1 MMQQDNHI
9 FQGMRRDNHPI
20 RQERQFLW
28 DAHNIRL
35 TTRDDNT
42 MLSITN
48 EKSTEE
54 IMSFGKNET
63 YVGHTVIGKYLILL
77 TTGLSKDRI
86 YRIDLESDANIRGL
100 EVLYEGTDL
109 GFDANHPAQM
119 ISDYESELVQKVY
132 WVDGINSPR
141 VINVAKPELTYPDKE
156 GNTPNQDRIDHYNT
170 YGNYNALY
178 TDHPFGFVQ
187 DLELDE
193 KVTIERLQSSVGIF
207 PSGVIQYAMTYLHR
221 YGQESNIFYV
231 SEPLYLSYSDRGGSP
246 EDRISTSF
254 KITIDKV
261 DRKFQYI
268 RVYSIIRTSI
278 DAVPTVKRVTDIDIS
293 KGGTT
298 GDVVDPVSVSIVDNN
313 TTGDVVDPTYLLYVG
328 GKDIK
333 ANCIASKD
341 NTLFLGGI
349 TYNRRSVY
357 DLDIRNKDRN
367 SRDYLKLL
375 PAPTLS
381 TVGRPISLPAQDVE
395 YVYANQLS
403 ENTLTFKRGE
413 TYRLGC
419 RFQHKSGEWSEP
431 VWIDDYDYKYNNLGY
446 NGSTL
451 NLGKIVG
458 TLPQS
463 LKTKL
468 INAGYKKVQAL
479 IVQPSYRDRTIIA
492 QGILCPTVGQ
502 VGNRVQGGGAWAQ
515 SSWLLRP
522 WSPMP
527 EGDGYLGAIPA
538 CKHNMSLPFGNDRDV
553 ELQTMAI
560 MLDEKNS
567 AGNVIGTAKQID
579 YKDLVSGQDSEGAE
593 TFYGAFV
600 VDQSIVTMHSPD
612 IEFGDIINLLS
623 SEVDLELFKV
633 GEVVFSS
640 NKGEIDVQTETPVAD
655 PDASG
660 FIKRSLAGDGA
671 RSLISGLFYEDAM
684 VDDSDSG
691 RKIQRYKTP
700 KLWMTYLWHRTGSL
714 NNDCVRPEGVGTRTS
729 VLKKK
734 TVTNL
739 KVSNTTKFGADQQ
752 LGVTDIKSFHS
763 NEVSLLRLKRLEDD
777 GTGRKITKSATY
789 YGNVDSLIPAYI
801 QYSYM
806 CTASSAATLK
816 NPNSEFSGQVF
827 VGGEQK
833 TFSGLKVTGAKGA
846 NTFIQA
852 GPPDEGSV
860 SGKMPYIVDTV
871 TTITN
876 SSSTSSGGGE
886 GGEGDTSSDSNTTIT
901 SEGTKTV
908 MVNITGKARI
918 NLNITSGKFSGTIT
932 LIEDALADDGKT
944 TVPAQFSWAI
954 SGETNYQPSVKKYSH
969 TWLGTGS
976 KHPRWSSVTPLF
988 TSASA
993 TIDASSGEGGGI
1005 EGAENIGDDYEALK
1019 LSKDGVR
1026 LKYKSTPHAVL
1037 SLEKPLS
1044 ELSTVGSL
1052 YLVELRQNPGD
1063 LRYGGKTEEALRNN
1077 LWIPAGPAK
1086 NINEDIEWIWG
1097 DTWFQ
1102 RYDCLKTYP
1111 FTFEDINQVTEIGS
1125 FYCETRVNI
1134 DGRYDRNRGSTSFS
1148 LSPTN
1153 FNLINPVYSQ
1163 LDTFFTSRMLDDDYY
1178 KVTNYPSQFLWTG
1191 VKTPAAETDLWTNL
1205 HVASSYDM
1213 DGSNGKLTAIQ
1224 TFNDLLL
1231 GFQDKAVSQILFNSR
1246 VQVQASDG
1254 VPIEIANSQKVEGV
1268 RAYSNTIGCQDKFS
1282 MVSTPMGIY
1291 FMDNNNHN
1299 LYKFDGQLNNIGL
1312 QLGALYW
1319 ARENYWDVTWRYPRQ
1334 NNQYNG
1340 IRLSYD
1346 PKHQDVYFTPGADYD
1361 DREALCYS
1369 EQLGQFTSMMSY
1381 GGAVMFPHK
1390 ARFYSIAQN
1399 PEGFMTLWENFPSD
1413 SDSYNNI
1420 FGVVRDYSFS
1430 FISNDNPTMTK
1441 IFDTVEMR
1449 ADCYVPDGDR
1459 DNNFG
1464 LLGADLTHTNQTGKP
1479 FNFMRVDNEY
1489 QDTGEVTLDDS
1500 SMRKKFR
1507 VWRALV
1513 PRKKGS
1519 RERIRNPWAKITL
1532 GMKNPDTKLTI
1543 LHDLNVGYTI

>member
-9 FQGMRRDNHPI
+9 FQGMKRDNHPI

-35 TTRDDNT
+35 TTRDNNT

-48 EKSTEE
+48 EKSTRE
-54 IMSFGKNET
+54 IISFEKNEV
-63 YVGHTVIGKYLILL
+63 YVGHTVIGDYLILL
-77 TTGLSKDRI
+77 TTGLADDRI
-86 YRIDLESDANIRGL
+86 YRINLGNGLYTKEILYKGNDLN
-100 EVLYEGTDL
+100 
-109 GFDANHPAQM
+109 FDANHPAQM

-132 WVDGINSPR
+132 WVDEINSPR
-141 VINVAKPELTYPDKE
+141 VINVAKPELVYPDKDGVPSAEKLNKYKAE
-156 GNTPNQDRIDHYNT
+156 GSYNS
-170 YGNYNALY
+170 LY

-187 DLELDE
+187 ELELNE
-193 KVTIERLQSSVGIF
+193 NVTIDRLQSSVGIF
-207 PSGVIQYAMTYLHR
+207 PSGVIQYALTYLHK

-231 SEPLYLSYSDRGGSP
+231 SEPLYLSYADRGGSP
-246 EDRISTSF
+246 EDRISASF
-254 KITIDKV
+254 KITVKNIDK
-261 DRKFQYI
+261 KFQYV
-268 RVYSIIRTSI
+268 RVYSILRTSI
-278 DAVPTVKRVTDIDIS
+278 DAVPTVKRVTDIDIAKVGS
-293 KGGTT
+293 T
-298 GDVVDPVSVSIVDNN
+298 GDTIEVSAIDNN
-313 TTGDVVDPTYLLYVG
+313 TTGDIVDPTYLLYVG
-328 GKDIK
+328 GKDIR

-349 TYNRRSVY
+349 TYNRRSIY
-357 DLDIRNKDRN
+357 DLDIRDSN
-367 SRDYLKLL
+367 LHLF

-381 TVGRPISLPAQDVE
+381 VTARSINLPAQDVE

-431 VWIDDYDYKYNNLGY
+431 VWIQDFIYNYNNLGY

-458 TLPQS
+458 AIPDTLKS
-463 LKTKL
+463 KL
-468 INAGYKKVQAL
+468 INNGYKKVQAL

-522 WSPMP
+522 WSPMS
-527 EGDGYLGAIPA
+527 EGDGYLGARPA
-538 CKHNMSLPFGNDRDV
+538 CQHNMSLPFGSDRDV
-553 ELQTMAI
+553 ELQTMAVMI
-560 MLDEKNS
+560 DGGSQMSYDEM
-567 AGNVIGTAKQID
+567 
-579 YKDLVSGQDSEGAE
+579 VSTEGQDGAE

-600 VDQSIVTMHSPD
+600 TDQSIVTMHSPD
-612 IEFGDIINLLS
+612 IEFGDIINLLG
-623 SEVDLELFKV
+623 SEVDLDLYKV
-633 GEVVFSS
+633 GEVVFNS
-640 NKGEIDVQTETPVAD
+640 NKGEIDIQTETPVAD

-691 RKIQRYKTP
+691 KKIQRYKTP
-700 KLWMTYLWHRTGSL
+700 KLWMTYLWHRSGSL

-734 TVTNL
+734 SITNL
-739 KVSNTTKFGADQQ
+739 KVSNTTRFMSDTA
-752 LGVTDIKSFHS
+752 LTFTDIKPFNS
-763 NEVSLLRLKRLEDD
+763 NEVSLVRLKRKDKNGAL
-777 GTGRKITKSATY
+777 KSATY

-806 CTASSAATLK
+806 CTASSAANLK
-816 NPNSEFSGQVF
+816 NPNAEFSGQVF

-833 TFSGLKVTGAKGA
+833 TFSGLKVTDAKGA

-852 GPPDEGSV
+852 GGPDGGTV

-876 SSSTSSGGGE
+876 SSSTSSGGTEGE
-886 GGEGDTSSDSNTTIT
+886 GGETTGGTSSDSNTTIT

-908 MVNITGKARI
+908 MVNITGKARLNMNI
-918 NLNITSGKFSGTIT
+918 NAGKFSGTLT
-932 LIEDALADDGKT
+932 LLEDTLADDGKT
-944 TVPAQFSWAI
+944 IVPAQFSWSI
-954 SGETNYQPSVKKYSH
+954 SGETNYQPQVKKYSH

-993 TIDASSGEGGGI
+993 TIDGASGEGGGI
-1005 EGAENIGDDYEALK
+1005 EGAENIGDNYEALK

-1037 SLEKPLS
+1037 SLDAPLS
-1044 ELSTVGSL
+1044 ALSTAGSL
-1052 YLVELRQNPGD
+1052 YLVELRQNPGE

-1086 NINEDIEWIWG
+1086 NITDSTIEWIWG

-1111 FTFEDINQVTEIGS
+1111 FTFEDVNQVTEIGS

-1178 KVTNYPSQFLWTG
+1178 KVTDYPSQFLWTG
-1191 VKTPAAETDLWTNL
+1191 VKTPAADTDLWTNL
-1205 HVASSYDM
+1205 HIASTYDM

-1224 TFNDLLL
+1224 SFNDLLL

-1254 VPIEIANSQKVEGV
+1254 VPIEIANSQKVEGI

-1282 MVSTPMGIY
+1282 MVTTPMGIY
-1291 FMDNNNHN
+1291 FMDNYNHN

-1312 QLGALYW
+1312 QLGTLYW
-1319 ARENYWDVTWRYPRQ
+1319 ARENYWDVTWRYPKQ
-1334 NNQYNG
+1334 STKYNG

-1346 PKHQDVYFTPGADYD
+1346 PKYQDVYFTPGSDYD

-1390 ARFYSIAQN
+1390 ARFFSIASNRQTDV
-1399 PEGFMTLWENFPSD
+1399 MTLWENFPTD
-1413 SDSYNNI
+1413 SNSYNNI
-1420 FGVVRDYSFS
+1420 FNEVRGYSFS
-1430 FISNDNPTMTK
+1430 FISNDNPTVTK

-1449 ADCYVPDGDR
+1449 ADCYVPNEDR
-1459 DNNFG
+1459 NDNYG
-1464 LLGADLTHTNQTGKP
+1464 LLGDDLTHTNQTGKP
-1479 FNFMRVDNEY
+1479 FNFIRVDNGY
-1489 QDTGEVTLDDS
+1489 QDTEDVILDDS

-1507 VWRALV
+1507 MWRALV

-1532 GMKNPDTKLTI
+1532 GMKNPDTKMTI

>member
-1 MMQQDNHI
+1 MQDNHI

-20 RQERQFLW
+20 RQEKQFLW

-48 EKSTEE
+48 EKSTKN
-54 IMSFGKNET
+54 IMSFEKGET
-63 YVGHTVIGKYLILL
+63 YVGHTVIGGYLILL
-77 TTGLSKDRI
+77 TTGLAKDRI
-86 YRIDLESDANIRGL
+86 YRINLETTSYVKEI
-100 EVLYEGTDL
+100 LYEGKDL
-109 GFDANHPAQM
+109 NFDANHPAQ
-119 ISDYESELVQKVY
+119 ILSDYESELVQKVY
-132 WVDGINSPR
+132 WVDGLNSPR
-141 VINVAKPELTYPDKE
+141 VMNVAKPELVYPDKN
-156 GNTPNQDRIDHYNT
+156 GSSNADKVSLYNKD
-170 YGNYNALY
+170 GNYNSLY

-187 DLELDE
+187 DLELNE
-193 KVTIERLQSSVGIF
+193 RVTIERLQSSVGIF
-207 PSGVIQYAMTYLHR
+207 PSGVIQYAMTYLHK

-231 SEPLYLSYSDRGGSP
+231 SEPLYLSYADRGGSP

-254 KITIDKV
+254 KLTVENIDK
-261 DRKFQYI
+261 KFQYV

-278 DAVPTVKRVTDIDIS
+278 DAVPTVKRVVDIDIA

-298 GDVVDPVSVSIVDNN
+298 GDIVDPVTISVVDNN
-313 TTGDVVDPTYLLYVG
+313 TTGDIVDPTYLLYVG

-349 TYNRRSVY
+349 TYNRRSIY
-357 DLDIRNKDRN
+357 DL
-367 SRDYLKLL
+367 SVRDTNLKLS
-375 PAPTLS
+375 PAPSLS
-381 TVGRPISLPAQDVE
+381 VIANPVDLPAQDVE

-403 ENTLTFKRGE
+403 KNTLTFKRGE

-419 RFQHKSGEWSEP
+419 RFQYKTGEWSEP
-431 VWIDDYDYKYNNLGY
+431 VWVDDYLYNYSNLGY

-458 TLPQS
+458 TLPQT
-463 LKTKL
+463 LKDKL
-468 INAGYKKVQAL
+468 TSNGYKKVQAL

-502 VGNRVQGGGAWAQ
+502 VGNRAQGGGPWAQ

-522 WSPMP
+522 WTDTS

-538 CKHNMSLPFGNDRDV
+538 CQHDMSLPFGNDRDV
-553 ELQTMAI
+553 ELQNMAV
-560 MLDEKNS
+560 MLEG
-567 AGNVIGTAKQID
+567 GNQMS
-579 YKDLVSGQDSEGAE
+579 YKDMISDNGDAAE
-593 TFYGAFV
+593 TFYGAYV

-623 SEVDLELFKV
+623 SEVQLDLYKV
-633 GEVVFSS
+633 GEVRF
-640 NKGEIDVQTETPVAD
+640 NKNIGEIDIQTETPVAD

-660 FIKRSLAGDGA
+660 FIKRSLSGDGA

-691 RKIQRYKTP
+691 KKIQRYKTP

-714 NNDCVRPEGVGTRTS
+714 NNDCVRPEDAGTRTS

-734 TVTNL
+734 SITNL
-739 KVSNTTKFGADQQ
+739 KVSNTTLFNTDALK
-752 LGVTDIKSFHS
+752 LPTTDIKSFNS
-763 NEVSLLRLKRLEDD
+763 NEVSLVRLKRKE
-777 GTGRKITKSATY
+777 GTATKSAIY
-789 YGNVDSLIPAYI
+789 YGNVDTLVPAYI

-806 CTASSAATLK
+806 CTASSTAGLK

-833 TFSGLKVTGAKGA
+833 TFSGLKVTGARGA

-852 GPPDEGSV
+852 GPSGEYGTV
-860 SGKMPYIVDTV
+860 SGKMPYITDAT

-876 SSSTSSGGGE
+876 SSSTEDAGGS
-886 GGEGDTSSDSNTTIT
+886 TSDSNTTIA

-908 MVNITGKARI
+908 MVNITGKVRLDMNI
-918 NLNITSGKFSGTIT
+918 NSGRFSGTIT
-932 LIEDALADDGKT
+932 LLEDVTADDGKT
-944 TVPAQFSWAI
+944 IVPAQFSWAI
-954 SGETNYQPSVKKYSH
+954 SGETTYQPSVMKQTH
-969 TWLGTGS
+969 TWFGTGS
-976 KHPRWSSVTPLF
+976 KHPKWKTATPLF
-988 TSASA
+988 TSATV
-993 TIDASSGEGGGI
+993 TIDSSDSEGSGI
-1005 EGAENIGDDYEALK
+1005 EGAENIGETYEALK

-1026 LKYKSTPHAVL
+1026 LKYKSTPHAVISLDNPLEAL
-1037 SLEKPLS
+1037 SAQ
-1044 ELSTVGSL
+1044 GSL
-1052 YLVELRQNPGD
+1052 YLAELRQDPGE

-1077 LWIPAGPAK
+1077 LWIPAGPVR
-1086 NINEDIEWIWG
+1086 NISDGEIEWVWG

-1111 FTFEDINQVTEIGS
+1111 FTFEDTNQVTEIGS

-1148 LSPTN
+1148 LSPIN
-1153 FNLINPVYSQ
+1153 FNLMNPVYSQ

-1178 KVTNYPSQFLWTG
+1178 KVTDYPSQFLWTG
-1191 VKTPAAETDLWTNL
+1191 VKTPASDTDIWTNL
-1205 HVASSYDM
+1205 HIASSYDM
-1213 DGSNGKLTAIQ
+1213 DGSNGKLIAIQ
-1224 TFNDLLL
+1224 SFNDLLL
-1231 GFQDKAVSQILFNSR
+1231 GFQDRAVSQILFNSR
-1246 VQVQASDG
+1246 VQIQASDG

-1268 RAYSNTIGCQDKFS
+1268 RPYSNTIGCQDKFS
-1282 MVSTPMGIY
+1282 MVTTPMGIY

-1312 QLGALYW
+1312 QLGSLYW
-1319 ARENYWDVTWRYPRQ
+1319 ARENYWDVTWRYPKQ
-1334 NNQYNG
+1334 DNQYNG

-1346 PKHQDVYFTPGADYD
+1346 PKYQDVYFIPGADYD
-1361 DREALCYS
+1361 NREALCYS

-1390 ARFYSIAQN
+1390 ARFYSIASD
-1399 PEGFMTLWENFPSD
+1399 PDGLMTLWENFPSF

-1420 FGVVRDYSFS
+1420 FGVVRDYGFS
-1430 FISNDNPTMTK
+1430 FISNDNPTITK
-1441 IFDTVEMR
+1441 IFDTIEMR
-1449 ADCYVPDGDR
+1449 ADCYIPNNDR
-1459 DNNFG
+1459 DDNFG
-1464 LLGADLTHTNQTGKP
+1464 LLGDDLTHVNQTGKP
-1479 FNFMRVDNEY
+1479 FNLIRVDNEY
-1489 QDTGEVTLDDS
+1489 QDTGEIMLNDAT
-1500 SMRKKFR
+1500 MRKKFR
-1507 VWRALV
+1507 IWRALI
-1513 PRKKGS
+1513 PRKKDS

-1532 GMKNPDTKLTI
+1532 AMKNPDTKLTI
-1543 LHDLNVGYTI
+1543 LHDLNVNYTI